1 MSSPFALSGVD
12 PALAEKIQSALVQ
25 VEEQLA
31 QATTSQDPFIEETA
45 SHLAKAGG
53 KRFRPLIAVL
63 ISYLGNPT
71 PKTIEAAV
79 VVELTHLATLYHDD
93 VMDEAPRRRGA
104 ESANNRWGNTLAILT
119 GDFLFSRASN
129 ILADLGP
136 DAVRLQAQTFERLVS
151 GQIHE
156 TVGPRD
162 GDDAVAHHLQV
173 LADKTGSLIATSARF
188 GGMFAGLSS
197 DALDALDAFGEDVGL
212 AFQIADD
219 ILDIASEAE
228 ISGKTP
234 GTDLRE
240 GILTLPMLLVQQAA
254 RVEDAEL
261 LGLLGR
267 ALPDDRDHS
276 RALEL
281 MRAHAAMKEAQG
293 VARKYAE
300 DAIAQLNKV
309 RALSSDAGFASLEQV
324 EQVLTTLEKICR
336 TTADREV

>member
-12 PALAEKIQSALVQ
+12 PVLAEKIQSALVQ
-25 VEEQLA
+25 VEERLA
-31 QATTSQDPFIEETA
+31 KATTSNDPFIEEAA

-63 ISYLGNPT
+63 ISQLGAPT
-71 PKTIEAAV
+71 SQTIDAAV

-93 VMDEAPRRRGA
+93 VMDEAPRRRGT

-119 GDFLFSRASN
+119 GDFLFSRASE

-162 GDDAVAHHLQV
+162 GDDAVAHHIQV

-188 GGMFAGLSS
+188 GGMFAGLSTE
-197 DALDALDAFGEDVGL
+197 ALDALEAFGEDVGL

-240 GILTLPMLLVQQAA
+240 GILTLPMLLVQQSA
-254 RVEDAEL
+254 RAEDAEL
-261 LGLLGR
+261 LGLLGQ
-267 ALPDDRDHS
+267 ALPDDKDHA

-281 MRAHAAMKEAQG
+281 MRAHPAMKQAQG

-300 DAIAQLNKV
+300 DAIAQLDKV
-309 RALSSDAGFASLEQV
+309 RLISTAPGFAPQSQV
-324 EQVLTTLEKICR
+324 DQVLVTLEKICR